1 MSNFSSSQFTLYFFC
16 HYVRSS
22 CAPTSISLLG
32 RGRYAFVNSNR
43 CTSLVLHC
51 CNTSLSLQPVH
62 VNVKAETKAASEA
75 KTLAVL
81 LPCREKGSKTTKIW
95 LRRLQQYLYYHY
107 KSGQS
112 KSQFKILTLFSCHAR
127 ERLAIMERPDLAGI
141 LSFEPRPSKATAK
154 LKENILDNF
163 DNVTEVNYCDQR
175 SLTTLQLARLGARL
189 SKSGNLNV
197 VYTYSSASASAMKL
211 LANLILQG
219 QVPIAG
225 TFL

>member
-1 MSNFSSSQFTLYFFC
+1 MHKVQRYLRT
-16 HYVRSS
+16 HYNITTG
-22 CAPTSISLLG
+22 APAPAAK
-32 RGRYAFVNSNR
+32 RRPR
-43 CTSLVLHC
+43 
-51 CNTSLSLQPVH
+51 PVH

-141 LSFEPRPSKATAK
+141 LSFE
-154 LKENILDNF
+154 
-163 DNVTEVNYCDQR
+163 
-175 SLTTLQLARLGARL
+175 
-189 SKSGNLNV
+189 
-197 VYTYSSASASAMKL
+197 
-211 LANLILQG
+211 
-219 QVPIAG
+219 
-225 TFL
+225 